1 MNYKRCMERKCK
13 LCDKKLICDVELK
26 KEALMYKPF
35 EEYFKR
41 LKENNNEKSKSNKTI
56 QR

>member
-1 MNYKRCMERKCK
+1 MMNYKRCMERKCK
-13 LCDKKLICDVELK
+13 LCDKKLICDIELK

-35 EEYFKR
+35 EVFFKR

-56 QR
+56 Q